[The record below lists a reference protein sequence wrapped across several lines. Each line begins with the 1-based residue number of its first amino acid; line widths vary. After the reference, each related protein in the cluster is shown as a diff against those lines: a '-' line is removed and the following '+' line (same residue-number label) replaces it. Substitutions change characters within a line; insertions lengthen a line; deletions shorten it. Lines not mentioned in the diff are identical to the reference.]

1 MEARAMVIQWDNI
14 LKVRDN
20 SCSITIVMPN
30 EITFQNEVK
39 IRHFQR
45 NKNERRN
52 FQKILTEETSKEC
65 TSEKRE
71 NDPRRKI

>member
-1 MEARAMVIQWDNI
+1 
-14 LKVRDN
+14 
-20 SCSITIVMPN
+20 MPN

-52 FQKILTEETSKEC
+52 FQKILTKETSKEC
-65 TSEKRE
+65 TSEKKE
-71 NDPRRKI
+71 NDPRRKV